1 MDLTFSILLVL
12 HLTALVVG
20 GAPNVAMPLLGRQ
33 MAGAPPEALGRL
45 GPIARQLGINSRAA
59 LAVLVVTGLAMLWL
73 RYGGDAAGL
82 GPWFVAKLVF
92 IALILVALLVGLV
105 ARPGTLDPR
114 IFALV
119 TRVALFGII
128 ASSVMTFG

>member
-20 GAPNVAMPLLGRQ
+20 GAANVAMPLLGRQ
-33 MAGAPPEALGRL
+33 MAGASPEALGRL

>member
-1 MDLTFSILLVL
+1 M
-12 HLTALVVG
+12 
-20 GAPNVAMPLLGRQ
+20 
-33 MAGAPPEALGRL
+33 
-45 GPIARQLGINSRAA
+45 
-59 LAVLVVTGLAMLWL
+59 LVVTGLAMLWL

-105 ARPGTLDPR
+105 ARAGTLDPR

>member
-20 GAPNVAMPLLGRQ
+20 GATNVAMPLLGRQ

>member
-20 GAPNVAMPLLGRQ
+20 GATNVAMPLLGRQ

-59 LAVLVVTGLAMLWL
+59 LAVLVVAGLAMLWL